1 MLYVYGTICR
11 AKKKGGEKTRGK
23 EREEEGWGRLK
34 FVTDGMLRWMCEI
47 TS

>member
-11 AKKKGGEKTRGK
+11 AKKKGGEKKRGK
-23 EREEEGWGRLK
+23 EREEGLGRLK